1 MTKGAYI
8 INQLSDKPPQRKSKE
23 RLWAVLIACSVAA
36 FGPFSFG
43 YCMGYSS
50 AAVTQLGNPNRTDVL
65 LDKNGIRLFGVRCYI
80 RFVILFILNC
90 IRRPCRVRLNFAV
103 NSIQTGM
110 AIPISERLETFF
122 SNSLSMGSF
131 LVECLSSK

>member
-65 LDKNGIRLFGVRCYI
+65 LDKNGIRLFGVRCLI
-80 RFVILFILNC
+80 RFVILFILNR
-90 IRRPCRVRLNFAV
+90 IRRPCRVRLNFAAYRQEWKLIYV
-103 NSIQTGM
+103 SAWRRFFEFPFNG
-110 AIPISERLETFF
+110 TFF
-122 SNSLSMGSF
+122 SGMYKL
-131 LVECLSSK
+131 